1 MKAETGTVNPDAG
14 EVKTESG
21 QAKPARTIIGGK
33 EIGRIGQLRY
43 GIHGNESIFME
54 EFLPQLQGDKA
65 VQTYTEMLDND
76 ATIGGVWFA
85 IEMLMRNTDFQI
97 EPGGESAIDKEAAD
111 FVESCMYDMEETWP
125 EFLSECLSFL
135 PYGWSYHEIC
145 YKRRM
150 GKTNN
155 PLTKSKYSD
164 GLVGWRKFPIRG
176 QDTLVGWEYKP
187 NSDDLIGM
195 TQQPSP
201 DYVKVTIPLWKALH
215 FKTRSRK
222 NNPEG
227 RSIFRNAYRAWYIKK
242 RLEEIESYGM
252 ERDLA
257 GFPVLYGPAGFDL
270 FNSEDPEAIKMLAYA
285 QSLVSGIRRDALEG
299 IVLNGG
305 TPELPGWKLE
315 LLASSGKRQFDT
327 NAIIERWDKR
337 IATTVL
343 ADFIMLG
350 QQQVGSFAL
359 ADSKTKIFALA
370 IGAYLEVICEVFNNQ
385 AIPRLID
392 ANGDKFKGITDY
404 PVMTHGDIEEAD
416 LVQLATYIEK
426 LVGVGLLTPDEE
438 LEKMLRRAGGL
449 PEKLESDTPQDV
461 QPGQNPPGTDP
472 NAETPEAK
480 SVYKVTSIME
490 KYVAGKATR
499 EASAELL
506 RSIGLDDQK
515 INFYL
520 DQADKS
526 RAEQEKKKQEEA
538 QLKAQNAAQK
548 PEKAPQS
555 RRKKKQEE
563 TPEDDEKDAQE
574 AQDAKK
580 SLGRE

>member
-1 MKAETGTVNPDAG
+1 MSDEKVKAETG
-14 EVKTESG
+14 EVKTETG
-21 QAKPARTIIGGK
+21 QAATGTRASRH
-33 EIGRIGQLRY
+33 EIGRIGQQRF

-135 PYGWSYHEIC
+135 PYGWSYHEIV

-150 GKTNN
+150 GKTNS
-155 PLTKSKYSD
+155 PLTNSKYND
-164 GLVGWRKFPIRG
+164 GLVGWRKLPIRA
-176 QDTLVGWEYKP
+176 QDTLIGWEYKP
-187 NSDDLIGM
+187 DSDDLTGM
-195 TQQPSP
+195 TQQPPP
-201 DYVKVTIPLWKALH
+201 DYKKATIPLWKALH

-257 GFPVLYGPAGFDL
+257 GFPVLYAPAGINIFDPNDEEMVQL
-270 FNSEDPEAIKMLAYA
+270 LSYA
-285 QSLVSGIRRDALEG
+285 QGLVSGIRRDAMEG
-299 IVLNGG
+299 IVLQNG
-305 TPELPGWKLE
+305 TPDSPGWKLE

-404 PVMTHGDIEEAD
+404 PHMTHGDIEEVD
-416 LVQLATYIEK
+416 MVQLSTYIEK

-438 LEKMLRRAGGL
+438 LEKMLRRAGNL
-449 PEKLESDTPQDV
+449 PEKLETDEPTGE
-461 QPGQNPPGTDP
+461 QPGVNPNDPKADP
-472 NAETPEAK
+472 NAETPESK
-480 SVYKVTSIME
+480 TVYKVKNILRDYTKGESTRD
-490 KYVAGKATR
+490 AAT
-499 EASAELL
+499 ELL
-506 RSIGLDDQK
+506 RDIGLDDQK
-515 INFYL
+515 INFHL
-520 DQADKS
+520 NEADKV

-538 QLKAQNAAQK
+538 KLKTQNAAQK
-548 PEKAPQS
+548 PGKAPQS
-555 RRKKKQEE
+555 RRKKKQDEA
-563 TPEDDEKDAQE
+563 PADDEEDARKAQE
-574 AQDAKK
+574 AKK
-580 SLGRE
+580 SLERE

>member
-1 MKAETGTVNPDAG
+1 MSEENVKTETGEVKAETGEAT
-14 EVKTESG
+14 S
-21 QAKPARTIIGGK
+21 AKKVGRN
-33 EIGRIGQLRY
+33 EIGRIGQQRF

-54 EFLPQLQGDKA
+54 EFLPELQGDKA

-97 EPGGESAIDKEAAD
+97 EPGGEAAIDKEAAD
-111 FVESCMYDMEETWP
+111 FVESCMYDMEDTWP
-125 EFLSECLSFL
+125 ETLSEILSFL
-135 PYGWSYHEIC
+135 PYGWSYHEVV

-150 GKTNN
+150 GKTNHPMTN
-155 PLTKSKYSD
+155 SKYSD
-164 GLVGWRKFPIRG
+164 GLVGWRKLPIRG
-176 QDTLVGWEYKP
+176 QDTLIGWEYKP

-195 TQQPSP
+195 TQQPAP
-201 DYVKVTIPLWKALH
+201 DYVKATIPLWKALH

-257 GFPVLYGPAGFDL
+257 GFPVLYGPAGVDL
-270 FNSEDPEAIKMLAYA
+270 FDPEDPEMVRLLAYA
-285 QSLVSGIRRDALEG
+285 QSLVSGIRRDAMEG

-305 TPELPGWKLE
+305 TNDAPGWRLE

-327 NAIIERWDKR
+327 NSIIERWDKR

-404 PVMTHGDIEEAD
+404 PRMTHGDIEDVD
-416 LVQLATYIEK
+416 LTQLCTYIEK

-438 LEKMLRRAGGL
+438 LEKMLRRAGNL
-449 PEKLESDTPQDV
+449 PEKLETDTPTEM
-461 QPGQNPPGTDP
+461 QPGEDP
-472 NAETPEAK
+472 NADPKGETPEAK
-480 SVYKVTSIME
+480 SVYKVTSILD
-490 KYVAGKATR
+490 KYQGGKLTR
-499 EASAELL
+499 EGAADLL
-506 RSIGLDDQK
+506 ESIGIDPEK
-515 INFYL
+515 IEFHL
-520 DQADKS
+520 SQADKS
-526 RAEQEKKKQEEA
+526 RAEREKKEQEK
-538 QLKAQNAAQK
+538 AAQAQKAPQK
-548 PEKAPQS
+548 PGKAPQS

-563 TPEDDEKDAQE
+563 TPEDDEEDAKKAQE
-574 AQDAKK
+574 ARK